1 MSKQTISK
9 ALYDAKVQ
17 ELIFWQEQSRNL
29 QNQLNTYMVLYS
41 RALEQLA
48 GKHKV
53 RVDIKK
59 EFEVAREMMRRSQLI
74 QPEDVMALVAM
85 NRETLAGAQ
94 VRGPALQ
101 GVGNASADGGYLP
114 ASGFSKLSHHD

>member
-114 ASGFSKLSHHD
+114 SGFSKLSHHD